1 MGQRSWFAP
10 GRNFGYELGEKRD
23 KQRGVT
29 ARAAE
34 RTGRHAR
41 SACLIYSY
49 LNLEHEIVSVRNGA
63 GLRVVDRV
71 ATNAYATLLETRT
84 GAYEGSK
91 RSEDDGPASVA
102 GCLKGCDL

>member
-10 GRNFGYELGEKRD
+10 GRNFGPELGEKRD

-49 LNLEHEIVSVRNGA
+49 LTLEHERVSVRNGA
-63 GLRVVDRV
+63 GLRGVDAV
-71 ATNAYATLLETRT
+71 TTNAYSPLLETRT
-84 GAYEGSK
+84 GAYEGSE
-91 RSEDDGPASVA
+91 RSKDDGPA
-102 GCLKGCDL
+102 

>member
-10 GRNFGYELGEKRD
+10 GRNFGPELGEKRD

-34 RTGRHAR
+34 RGTAGTR

-49 LNLEHEIVSVRNGA
+49 LTLEHERVSVRNGA
-63 GLRVVDRV
+63 GLRGVDAV
-71 ATNAYATLLETRT
+71 TTNAYSPLLETRT
-84 GAYEGSK
+84 GAYEGSE
-91 RSEDDGPASVA
+91 RSKDDGPA
-102 GCLKGCDL
+102 